1 MKKDRFT
8 VTPSKTESVV
18 WMVEDNVLGVGIEFV
33 EGDLFDTCRYVVI
46 DEEKCKNKDIDSI
59 VADISKWI
67 GENRLDMAVC
77 NIFARC
83 RAIWLLNDS
92 HSLAVIVKAIK
103 GISPDDVD
111 MSRAS
116 DTLFNKVHDYVLTGD
131 GDNEC
136 CNDQEIARFLG
147 AVSMLSDKEAMELFC
162 MASVYWNYKAKVGIY
177 IDNFADDLLL
187 WPIRLP
193 REQQT
198 DAMGNDSEVIE
209 AEYFD
214 SEEEEEEEK

>member
-1 MKKDRFT
+1 MKKDRFIIEPDANNSIRWT
-8 VTPSKTESVV
+8 VK
-18 WMVEDNVLGVGIEFV
+18 DNVSGVSVTFY
-33 EGDLFDTCRYVVI
+33 EGCFPDGGMQQVPDSLKGEDK
-46 DEEKCKNKDIDSI
+46 EEELQR
-59 VADISKWI
+59 I
-67 GENRLDMAVC
+67 GEEITAWVGENALDMAVC
-77 NIFARC
+77 NFSARC

-92 HSLAVIVKAIK
+92 HSLEVITKAIK
-103 GISPDDVD
+103 GVSPDDVD

-131 GDNEC
+131 GDNEFC
-136 CNDQEIARFLG
+136 YDQEIARFLG

-162 MASVYWNYKAKVGIY
+162 MASVYWNYKAKVGID

-198 DAMGNDSEVIE
+198 DAMGNDSEFIE

-214 SEEEEEEEK
+214 SEEEEE

>member
-1 MKKDRFT
+1 MKKDRF
-8 VTPSKTESVV
+8 VVKSSKTESVV
-18 WMVEDNVLGVGIEFV
+18 WTVEDNVSGIGITFV
-33 EGDLFDTCRYVVI
+33 EGDLFDTCRYFVI
-46 DEEKCKNKDIDSI
+46 DKAKCKNKDIDGI
-59 VADISKWI
+59 VANISKWI
-67 GENRLDMAVC
+67 GDNRLDMAVC

-131 GDNEC
+131 GDNEFC
-136 CNDQEIARFLG
+136 YDQEIARFLG
-147 AVSMLSDKEAMELFC
+147 AVSMLSNKEAMELFC
-162 MASVYWNYKAKVGIY
+162 MVSVYWNYKAKVGID

-187 WPIRLP
+187 WPVYLS
-193 REQQT
+193 REQQAE
-198 DAMGNDSEVIE
+198 AMGNDSKIIE
-209 AEYFD
+209 AENFEL
-214 SEEEEEEEK
+214 EEEEEEE